1 MAKPVGQDT
10 SKSVT
15 GFGATSPGQE
25 GKNFQ
30 IGSKKAASTTAV
42 HAKAETANPVGS
54 SARFS
59 KSGLGP
65 SALGDTFRKLAE
77 RRLKPAARPKRSNP
91 VVGRE
96 RTSTRTGVT
105 NGV

>member
-77 RRLKPAARPKRSNP
+77 RRGKSQAGSKTKTVEPGRRS
-91 VVGRE
+91 G
-96 RTSTRTGVT
+96 T
-105 NGV
+105 NLNTNWSN